1 MKQIILAL
9 SVILALGACTKSST
23 SVNET
28 SEILRVGKW
37 RMTAYTYKYEKTPG
51 VDTVIDVM
59 LKRDTCYSDDY
70 LTFDSS
76 YNGNQ
81 HSAQLKCAG
90 ELDQMPFNW
99 ELKDNQKTLI
109 LNNAQFTIGNISS
122 TSTPTKGLEY
132 VEAKITKM
140 NKKSMTITYQN
151 KVEILFQPDKTV
163 EGTFIETTL
172 YYTQTFEK

>member
-23 SVNET
+23 SATET

-37 RMTAYTYKYEKTPG
+37 RMTAYTYKYEYKPG

-59 LKRDTCYSDDY
+59 KKRDTCYSDDY

-81 HSAQLKCAG
+81 HSAKLKCAG
-90 ELDQMPFNW
+90 ELDEMPFNW

-109 LNNAQFTIGNISS
+109 LNNAQFTIGNVSK
-122 TSTPTKGLEY
+122 TSTPTKGFEY

-151 KVEILFQPDKTV
+151 KVEVLVQPDKTM
-163 EGTFIETTL
+163 EGYFIETTIF
-172 YYTQTFEK
+172 YTQTFEK